1 MKDRILALAALLQAV
16 EQVNLMANQGQAQTE
31 PLAACINSLF
41 VFDAADT
48 EQVFGN
54 RHQLKPGLKRLYSQ
68 LQGESSRDNAITRI
82 ALNVLQLER
91 QFARNAKALA
101 AVHDALQE
109 IAAERD
115 RLGAT
120 HPDVLAKLGKLY
132 AEQVSPLGQKIMVQ
146 GNPVYLAQSQVVA
159 EVRAALL
166 AAVRAAVLWRQMG
179 GSYWDLFLSR
189 GRMTQAA
196 RELQGLV

>member
-1 MKDRILALAALLQAV
+1 MKERVLALAALLQAV

-31 PLAACINSLF
+31 PLAVCINSLF

-68 LQGESSRDNAITRI
+68 LTGESSRDDAVTRI

-91 QFARNAKALA
+91 QFARNANALA
-101 AVHDALQE
+101 AVHDGLQE
-109 IAAERD
+109 IVPERD

-120 HPDVLAKLGKLY
+120 HPDVLARLGKLY
-132 AEQVSPLGQKIMVQ
+132 ADKVSPLGQKIMVQ
-146 GNPVYLAQSQVVA
+146 GNPVYLAQGQVVS

-166 AAVRAAVLWRQMG
+166 AAIRAAVLWRQVG

-189 GRMTQAA
+189 GKMTQAA
-196 RELQGLV
+196 HELLGFA